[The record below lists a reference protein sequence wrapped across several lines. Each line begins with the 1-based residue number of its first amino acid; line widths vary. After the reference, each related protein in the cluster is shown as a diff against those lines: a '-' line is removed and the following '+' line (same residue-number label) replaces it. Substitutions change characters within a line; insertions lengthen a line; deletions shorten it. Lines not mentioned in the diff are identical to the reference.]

1 MQQAKANGIRILIV
15 EDEPS
20 ICEVCLRTLTAEG
33 FEVDVAVN
41 GGVAQTALPK
51 KEYHLCLIDIRTPL
65 MNGMELYR
73 HIGEKYPRLV
83 NGVIFTTADILDS
96 ELEAFLNQSQRL
108 YMPKPFAPDELR
120 AIVREAVE
128 RLEPTTRLRVEK

>member
-1 MQQAKANGIRILIV
+1 MRYAKANGIRILIV
-15 EDEPS
+15 EDEPA
-20 ICEVCLRTLTAEG
+20 ICEVCLRTLTAQG
-33 FEVDVAVN
+33 FEVDIAVN
-41 GGVAQTALPK
+41 GEVAQTVLPK

-73 HIGEKYPRLV
+73 HIEEKYPGLV

-96 ELEAFLNQSQRL
+96 ELENFLNQNARL

-120 AIVREAVE
+120 AMVRKAVE
-128 RLEPTTRLRVEK
+128 QIAVVT